1 MLDHLDD
8 ATRARLLAYLDE
20 LQRWNARVN
29 LTAIPAER
37 GWEKH
42 VVETQRLLDAIGAH
56 LGGTRRDQVG
66 GVGATVVDVGAGG
79 GVPGIP
85 LAILRPDVRV
95 TLLDSDA
102 RKAGFLTHAAGVL
115 QLDNVS
121 IVVARAED
129 LARSADV
136 RESFDVAVSR
146 ALAPPPVMCELA
158 LPLVRNG
165 GVVAALVGD
174 AVKAATECARAAGEC
189 GGAAPRTAPGDVL
202 LVDKVRTTPDAY
214 PRRAGVP
221 LKRPLL

>member
-1 MLDHLDD
+1 MHDD
-8 ATRARLLAYLDE
+8 RDEPTTRDRLLAYLDE

-56 LGGTRRDQVG
+56 LDRGSS
-66 GVGATVVDVGAGG
+66 VVDVGAGG

-85 LAILRPDVRV
+85 LAILRPDLRV
-95 TLLDSDA
+95 TLLDSDT
-102 RKAGFLTHAAGVL
+102 RKAGFLTHAAGAL
-115 QLDNVS
+115 QLDNVTV
-121 IVVARAED
+121 VVARAED
-129 LARSADV
+129 IARRAEV

-158 LPLVRNG
+158 LPLVCTG

-174 AVKAATECARAAGEC
+174 AAAAAQECVRAAEEC
-189 GGAAPRTAPGDVL
+189 GGAAPHTAPGDVL
-202 LVDKVRTTPDAY
+202 LIDKVRATPDAY

-221 LKRPLL
+221 LRRPLL

>member
-1 MLDHLDD
+1 MPDGLDALDD
-8 ATRARLLAYLDE
+8 STRARLLAYLDE

-42 VVETQRLLDAIGAH
+42 VVETERLHRAVAAHLDAGASVI
-56 LGGTRRDQVG
+56 DI
-66 GVGATVVDVGAGG
+66 GAGG

-95 TLLDSDA
+95 TLLDSDT
-102 RKAGFLTHAAGVL
+102 RKAGFLTHAAGAL

-121 IVVARAED
+121 VVVARAEEV
-129 LARSADV
+129 ARRPGV

-158 LPLVRNG
+158 LPLVRVG

-174 AVKAATECARAAGEC
+174 ASQAARECARAAQEC
-189 GGAAPRTAPGDVL
+189 GGAQPSTAPGDVL
-202 LVDKVRTTPDAY
+202 LVDKLRATPEAY
-214 PRRAGVP
+214 PRRAGMP

>member
-1 MLDHLDD
+1 MPDD
-8 ATRARLLAYLDE
+8 IDDTTRARLLAYLDE

-42 VVETQRLLDAIGAH
+42 VVETQRLLDAIAPH
-56 LGGTRRDQVG
+56 LVST
-66 GVGATVVDVGAGG
+66 ATVIDVGAGG
-79 GVPGIP
+79 GIPGIP

-102 RKAGFLTHAAGVL
+102 RKAGFLTHAAGAL
-115 QLDNVS
+115 QLGNVS
-121 IVVARAED
+121 VVVARAED
-129 LARSADV
+129 VARRAEV

-158 LPLVRNG
+158 LPLVRIG
-165 GVVAALVGD
+165 GVVAALVTD
-174 AVKAATECARAAGEC
+174 ATRAAQECTRAAEEC
-189 GGAAPRTAPGDVL
+189 GGAAPRTAPGDVM
-202 LVDKVRTTPDAY
+202 LVDKVRPTPDAY
-214 PRRAGVP
+214 PRRAGVA